1 MRRISIFGA
10 TGSIGLQTIDLMRR
24 QGGAAAFHTVAL
36 TAGRNVAELASLARE
51 FRAEIAVTA
60 DESCLPA
67 LRECAMSPIRS
78 TPSAT
83 RPRR

>member
-36 TAGRNVAELASLARE
+36 
-51 FRAEIAVTA
+51 
-60 DESCLPA
+60 
-67 LRECAMSPIRS
+67 
-78 TPSAT
+78 
-83 RPRR
+83 